1 MRGRHQVWFISK
13 ACHNPNEPSSFM
25 IMKIITSY
33 AECCKFYA
41 KSFAVKV
48 LEYLDASSTT
58 NHTDINNSI

>member
-1 MRGRHQVWFISK
+1 
-13 ACHNPNEPSSFM
+13 
-25 IMKIITSY
+25 MKIITSY

-58 NHTDINNSI
+58 NHTDINHSI